1 MEPTPLLGFQEA
13 LIHFRNPFFL
23 FKCAAQK
30 LFTGTLQLPHQ
41 LSAVA
46 CRLLVYVAFF
56 VVFSPLSL
64 KLVASLISDNINV
77 GILDEAMSNH
87 PQSCD
92 QPLLHVA
99 VY

>member
-1 MEPTPLLGFQEA
+1 MKRKSKI
-13 LIHFRNPFFL
+13 LIL
-23 FKCAAQK
+23 CKII
-30 LFTGTLQLPHQ
+30 
-41 LSAVA
+41 LSQGS
-46 CRLLVYVAFF
+46 CWVYV
-56 VVFSPLSL
+56 VVVVVSSPLSL